1 MVLRSRAWLVVA
13 ALSLAA
19 VPPLV
24 ASRDASAQQ
33 PIDAARARELFREAL
48 ALLAAGD
55 YATALSKLQQVAT
68 FKDTPQV
75 RFNIGVCQEKLGR
88 FVVALGEYRIA
99 LADAE
104 QDKNARKVVE
114 EASRAIA
121 ALEPRIPTLT
131 LSRGDGSSSA
141 TILVDG
147 KAVIDSQIGN
157 AILLDPGAH
166 TIEATANG
174 YDKFLR
180 QVRLAESEKASV
192 EIVMKRAAAA
202 PPSASAPP
210 PEPSAPKPSES
221 AAPAPTDSAP
231 EPSPPEPPST
241 AVSSSG
247 AGSTLGWMALG
258 LGAAGGAL
266 ATWGYLK
273 RSSAISDLDAQ
284 CGADKQL
291 CPASAQSILDDGKSA
306 TTLGNVGLAI
316 GLVGVTTGII
326 LLATSGGSKTPEKPI
341 PAHQE
346 VSRLRFV
353 PAVSVGWAGAVIDGR
368 F

>member
-1 MVLRSRAWLVVA
+1 MVFRSRAWLVVA

-114 EASRAIA
+114 EATRAIN

-131 LSRGDGSSSA
+131 LSRGEGSSSA
-141 TILVDG
+141 AILVDG
-147 KAVIDSQIGN
+147 KALVDSQIGS
-157 AILLDPGAH
+157 AILLDPGEH
-166 TIEATANG
+166 TIGASANG
-174 YDKFLR
+174 YEKFLR

-202 PPSASAPP
+202 PPSAPP

-231 EPSPPEPPST
+231 EPIPPEPPSPE
-241 AVSSSG
+241 VSSSG
-247 AGSTLGWMALG
+247 AGATFGWIALG
-258 LGAAGGAL
+258 VGAVGGAL
-266 ATWGYLK
+266 ATYGYLK

-284 CGADKQL
+284 CGADKQQ
-291 CPASAQSILDDGKSA
+291 CPSSAQSILDDGKSA

-326 LLATSGGSKTPEKPI
+326 LLATSGGSKPSEKPI